1 MNWEQ
6 RRELRSSAPSS
17 GGLRRLGQVLGRISG
32 VKELPGGVATSVHAF
47 NAREDDGSLSPYVL
61 KRFIASDL
69 MPPFEWEGL
78 ELAQA
83 AVVPT
88 PVPDLIDQAGDWF
101 GMPAL
106 VMSRLPGTSTYRIGD
121 LAIWTDALAAALVA
135 IHAAPVPFEV
145 PAMLFRPAYLA
156 DWIPAADNRD
166 GRLAAVGEVLTRL
179 RVLAA
184 GEVAVFSHG
193 DYHPQNVLWE
203 GDHISGVIDWSGA
216 RFVPRGLD
224 VATCRTSLAL
234 SPGGDA
240 ADMFLAA
247 YRRHS
252 GEALANIALWDVLCG
267 IDAFEDGLNWLDG
280 ILYVEPAA
288 TGAQVV
294 ERASAFLD
302 AALAKC

>member
-1 MNWEQ
+1 M
-6 RRELRSSAPSS
+6 
-17 GGLRRLGQVLGRISG
+17 
-32 VKELPGGVATSVHAF
+32 
-47 NAREDDGSLSPYVL
+47 L

-88 PVPDLIDQAGDWF
+88 PLPVLIDQAGDWF

-135 IHAAPVPFEV
+135 IHAAPVPFEM

-156 DWIPAADNRD
+156 AWIPAADNRD

-193 DYHPQNVLWE
+193 DFHPQNVLWE
-203 GDHISGVIDWSGA
+203 GDRISGVIDWSGA
-216 RFVPRGLD
+216 RFIPRGLD

-294 ERASAFLD
+294 ERATAFLD